1 MPDSL
6 EQLDLLLL
14 TVAKPRMVQLDGIH
28 FQGLRYLDL
37 TLSAYI
43 GEPVVIRDDPA
54 DLAEIRVYHQNRFL
68 WRAVC
73 QELAGQTI
81 SLKDIVQARTQRR
94 RQVRDD
100 LKEREKV
107 VGSQAATSDSC
118 SGSLPRWRAL
128 WPSITWST

>member
-1 MPDSL
+1 
-6 EQLDLLLL
+6 
-14 TVAKPRMVQLDGIH
+14 
-28 FQGLRYLDL
+28 LRYLDL

-43 GEPVVIRDDPA
+43 GEPVVIRYDPA
-54 DLAEIRVYHQNRFL
+54 DLAEIRVYHLNRFL
-68 WRAVC
+68 CRAVC

-107 VGSQAATSDSC
+107 VDQVLATHPAVAPCPAPDPTAHPDR
-118 SGSLPRWRAL
+118 PRL
-128 WPSITWST
+128 KLYIND